1 MSFDP
6 TDSGT
11 VMVDCVP
18 IRRRLS
24 RSGAD
29 GTSSIRLTATMWPAS
44 TCDSSHGRCS
54 RASSASGRGTGAWM
68 SSRDHR
74 CVQVKRS
81 PSPCGSQSQLRSTSS
96 SPHSCRWLS
105 TMRSSRSPMST
116 AAKRAAMSAT
126 ARSKA
131 LRSSSS
137 RAM

>member
-81 PSPCGSQSQLRSTSS
+81 PCGSHSQLRSTSS